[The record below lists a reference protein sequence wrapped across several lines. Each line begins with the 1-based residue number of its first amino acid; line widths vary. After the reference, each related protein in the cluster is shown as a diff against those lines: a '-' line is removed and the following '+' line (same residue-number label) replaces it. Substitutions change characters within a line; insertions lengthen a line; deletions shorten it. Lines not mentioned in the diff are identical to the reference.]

1 MKWLFLVHR
10 IQTSGSRERVRIWRW
25 TRKVGAV
32 LYRNSVY
39 VLPYARERLE
49 DFQWLCQQIRDSGGE
64 ASLFAATATD
74 GGEDRILENLF
85 NEARESEYEGLI
97 APLLALS
104 KRVKVAGEEAGFPED
119 QWKSLSKELAGCEKT
134 FSEIQRID
142 FFGSARQRKVKTM
155 IDQLRTG
162 IGSGTGARAAVPPLK
177 RHDPRTF
184 RGKTWATRE
193 HIHIDRLCSAWLIR
207 KFIDPRA
214 TFVFA
219 PESKLPKQAV
229 PFDVFGV
236 EFSHHGE
243 DCTFETLLK
252 SFRIRDKGLTALA
265 QIVHDIDMKDGKFGR
280 AEAAGLDAVVRS
292 LSDTLNDDHEV
303 LKAGSTILD
312 GLYKRLSHAKKSS

>member
-10 IQTSGSRERVRIWRW
+10 IQTPGSKERVRVWRW
-25 TRKVGAV
+25 TRKVGAL

-39 VLPYARERLE
+39 VLPYSRERFE
-49 DFQWLCQQIRDSGGE
+49 DFQWLCQQIRDSAGE
-64 ASLFAATATD
+64 ASLFSATAAD
-74 GGEDRILENLF
+74 EGEDRILETLF
-85 NEARESEYEGLI
+85 NNAREAEYEALV
-97 APLLALS
+97 APLVSLS
-104 KRVKVAGEEAGFPED
+104 KRVKLAGEGAEFPED
-119 QWKSLSKELAGCEKT
+119 QWRTLSKELAGFEKA

-142 FFGSARQRKVKTM
+142 FFGSGLQRKVKVM
-155 IDQLRTG
+155 IDRIRG
-162 IGSGTGARAAVPPLK
+162 DSGSGTRTTLPRLK
-177 RHDPRTF
+177 HHDPATF
-184 RGKTWATRE
+184 RRKTWATRE

-219 PESKLPKQAV
+219 PESKLPKDAV

-252 SFRIRDKGLTALA
+252 SFRIRDKGLAALA
-265 QIVHDIDMKDGKFGR
+265 QIVHDIDVKDGKFGR
-280 AEAAGLDAVVRS
+280 PEAAGLDAVVRS

-303 LKAGSTILD
+303 LKVGTTILD
-312 GLYKRLSHAKKSS
+312 SLYKRLSHAKRSS